1 MSETKKP
8 ILEIKNLKKVYRMGV
23 INSST
28 LMADWQAFWARRRGE
43 EDPRFKV
50 HRNRLVGQ
58 SFMALNGIDL
68 KIYPGEA
75 VGIIGVNGAG
85 KSTMLKIISRITA
98 PTTGEIVIR
107 GKIASMLEVG
117 TGFDKELTG
126 LENIYMNGTILGMKK
141 NEIDSKLDDIINFS
155 ECRDFINTPVKRYSS
170 GMYVKLAFAVAAH
183 LDSDIM
189 IMDEVLAVGDTTFQK
204 KSLEK
209 MSEAAT
215 NGKTILYVSHNM
227 STIRQLCSR
236 VVVLKEGQIIFDGD
250 VEEGISVYSN
260 ESFNFSLRQE
270 FNKDKTFSSAQA
282 AAITAI
288 EIADRNDMVFSA
300 NEKMHLKVDMNIL
313 KDTEDVTMVI
323 TPKYAGAN
331 IVGSYVTP
339 PFRSQKC
346 SNYTYHTEL
355 DLSNITPGKYFCDV
369 LLGRISAGKIISY
382 DEIPNAFGFEISANS
397 GQHTLNWRSDK
408 WGYSVFTSSPIT
420 VEREQE
426 K

>member
-1 MSETKKP
+1 MSELKP

-28 LMADWQAFWARRRGE
+28 LIADWQAFWARRRGE

-98 PTTGEIVIR
+98 PTTGEIIIR

-141 NEIDSKLDDIINFS
+141 SEIDAKLEDIINFS

-170 GMYVKLAFAVAAH
+170 GMYVKLAFAVSAH

-189 IMDEVLAVGDTTFQK
+189 IMDEVLAVGDTNFQK
-204 KSLEK
+204 KSLAK
-209 MSEAAT
+209 MSEEAAK
-215 NGKTILYVSHNM
+215 GKTILYVSHNM
-227 STIRQLCSR
+227 STIRQLCTR
-236 VVVLKEGQIIFDGD
+236 VIVLKEGQVIYDGD
-250 VEEGISVYSN
+250 VEEGIRVYSD
-260 ESFNFSLRQE
+260 ESFKFSMRQE
-270 FNKDKTFSSAQA
+270 FDPNRTFSTAQA
-282 AAITAI
+282 AAVTAI
-288 EIADRNDMVFSA
+288 EIADRDNMVFSA
-300 NEKMHLKVDMNIL
+300 DEKLRLSVDMKIL
-313 KDTEDVTMVI
+313 KDTEDTVMII

-331 IVGSYVTP
+331 IVGSFVTP
-339 PFRSQKC
+339 PFEAKKQDNF
-346 SNYTYHTEL
+346 NYKVEL
-355 DLSNITPGKYFCDV
+355 DLSSITPG
-369 LLGRISAGKIISY
+369 
-382 DEIPNAFGFEISANS
+382 
-397 GQHTLNWRSDK
+397 
-408 WGYSVFTSSPIT
+408 
-420 VEREQE
+420 
-426 K
+426 

>member
-1 MSETKKP
+1 MNSTKP
-8 ILEIKNLKKVYRMGV
+8 ILEINNLKKVYRMGV

-50 HRNRLVGQ
+50 HKNRLVGQ

-68 KIYPGEA
+68 KVYPGEA
-75 VGIIGVNGAG
+75 VGVIGVNGAG

-98 PTTGEIVIR
+98 PTTGEIIIR

-141 NEIDSKLDDIINFS
+141 NEIDAKLEDIINFS

-189 IMDEVLAVGDTTFQK
+189 IMDEVLAVGDTNFQK

-209 MSEAAT
+209 MSEAAAS
-215 NGKTILYVSHNM
+215 GKTVLYVSHNM
-227 STIRQLCSR
+227 STIRQLCTR
-236 VVVLKEGQIIFDGD
+236 VIVLKEGQIIFDGD

-270 FNKDKTFSSAQA
+270 FNKNGNFSSAQA
-282 AAITAI
+282 AAVTAI
-288 EIADRNDMVFSA
+288 EIADRNDMVFAA
-300 NEKMHLKVDMNIL
+300 NEKMHLNIEMKLL
-313 KDTEDVTMVI
+313 KKADDVAMII

-331 IVGSYVTP
+331 IVGSFVTQ
-339 PFRSQKC
+339 PFNAEPCDKF
-346 SNYTYHTEL
+346 TYRTEL

-369 LLGRISAGKIISY
+369 QLCKISAGKIIRY
-382 DEIPNAFGFEISANS
+382 DEISNAFGFEISSNAAMQS
-397 GQHTLNWRSDK
+397 LNWRSDK
-408 WGYSVFTSSPIT
+408 WGYSVFHSTLIDT
-420 VEREQE
+420 ERETAE
-426 K
+426 